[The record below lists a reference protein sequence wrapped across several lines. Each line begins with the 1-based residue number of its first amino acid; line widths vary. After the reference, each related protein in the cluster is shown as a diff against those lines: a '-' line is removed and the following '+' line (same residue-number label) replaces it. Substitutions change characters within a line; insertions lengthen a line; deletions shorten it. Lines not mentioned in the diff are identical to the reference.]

1 MTCHKTTTVLCP
13 SGGMADTPVLGTGVA
28 RREGSTPFS
37 DTKTS
42 LSNNT
47 GLQICCTRCCIDDKM
62 LQQSKTSLSNNT
74 GIDFEITKLTKV
86 ITKLTKKFV
95 AKDVALKTECCK
107 VENGMYEGFNSRP
120 YVILRN

>member
-47 GLQICCTRCCIDDKM
+47 GID
-62 LQQSKTSLSNNT
+62 SFIS
-74 GIDFEITKLTKV
+74 FEDYETNKSDYEI
-86 ITKLTKKFV
+86 IKKFV
-95 AKDVALKTECCK
+95 VPRCC
-107 VENGMYEGFNSRP
+107 VEDRMLQSRKSN
-120 YVILRN
+120 V

>member
-47 GLQICCTRCCIDDKM
+47 GIDSFISFEDYEINKKICCKRCCIEDRM
-62 LQQSKTSLSNNT
+62 LQ
-74 GIDFEITKLTKV
+74 
-86 ITKLTKKFV
+86 
-95 AKDVALKTECCK
+95 
-107 VENGMYEGFNSRP
+107 SRKWN
-120 YVILRN
+120 V